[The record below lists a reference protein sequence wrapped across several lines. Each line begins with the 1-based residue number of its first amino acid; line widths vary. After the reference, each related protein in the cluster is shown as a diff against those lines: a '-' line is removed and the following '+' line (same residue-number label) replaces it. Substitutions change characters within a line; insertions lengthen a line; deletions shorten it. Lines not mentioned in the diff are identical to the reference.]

1 MQEYERA
8 VLEKYDIDVI
18 GTRKTRGAILCET
31 NLGLLLLKEVKGSE
45 KRIPVLCGLYDFLQ
59 WQGYEK
65 VDYILKTKEGECAA
79 RMEDG
84 SVYVLKRCSRG
95 GSVMSANR
103 QNCFRRP
110 AIWRSSIWS

>member
-1 MQEYERA
+1 M
-8 VLEKYDIDVI
+8 
-18 GTRKTRGAILCET
+18 
-31 NLGLLLLKEVKGSE
+31 KEVKGSE

-84 SVYVLKRCSRG
+84 SVYVLKRWFQGRECDVRKPAELLSASGNLAKLHMVMRWPDVHLYLVCSAFCLVC
-95 GSVMSANR
+95 S
-103 QNCFRRP
+103 
-110 AIWRSSIWS
+110 